1 MEGLTRPHRISF
13 AANHGQMAG
22 GEVMLLAMAEAATE
36 LGHDVEVVAP
46 EHPHDV
52 VDEAARRGL
61 RVVPLRT
68 RGGADQL
75 RVTRAWDRAERRGLL
90 WCNGPRPALAT
101 TGRPHRVV
109 HLHQRPSARQRR
121 LVQLARRGALATIV
135 PSSSMARHVASAK
148 ILWNWSP
155 AFPPPRPQPDRGYI
169 TLGYLGRLSED
180 KGLLVL
186 CEAVRRLQDRR
197 PGSFRL
203 LVAGESRFVA
213 PDEAGR
219 VAAALQAVGADLRGW
234 MPADRFFESVDL
246 AVFPS
251 LWDEPFGLVV
261 SEAMS
266 ARRAFVISDAGA
278 LPEVAGEGY
287 PWTFRR
293 GDADGLARLLDR
305 ASTADWAP
313 TVEESYARWA
323 THFSPEAGRE
333 RLGRLL
339 GQLETRKAS

>member
-1 MEGLTRPHRISF
+1 MEGLTRSHPISF

-46 EHPHDV
+46 AHPTDV
-52 VDEAARRGL
+52 VDEATRRGL
-61 RVVPLRT
+61 RVVPLQT

-75 RVTRAWDRAERRGLL
+75 RVTRSWDRAERRGLL

-101 TGRPHRVV
+101 TGRPDRVV
-109 HLHQRPSARQRR
+109 HLHQRPSSRQRR

-135 PSSSMARHVASAK
+135 PSASMARDVAGAE

-155 AFPPPRPQPDRGYI
+155 PFPLRRARPDTGFV
-169 TLGYLGRLSED
+169 TLGFLGRLSED

-186 CEAVRRLQDRR
+186 CEAVRQLQHRH
-197 PGSFRL
+197 PGGFRL

-213 PDEAGR
+213 SDEADR
-219 VAAALQAVGADLRGW
+219 VDAALRAVGAELQGW
-234 MPADRFFESVDL
+234 MSADRFFESVDI

-251 LWDEPFGLVV
+251 VWDEPFGLVV
-261 SEAMS
+261 SEAMA

-287 PWTFRR
+287 PWTFPR
-293 GDADGLARLLDR
+293 GDADELAQLLNK

-313 TVEESYARWA
+313 TVEASHVRWE

-333 RLGRLL
+333 RLGQLL
-339 GQLETRKAS
+339 KRLETGDGS

>member
-1 MEGLTRPHRISF
+1 MEGLTRQRRISF

-22 GEVMLLAMAEAATE
+22 GEVMLLAMAEAANG

-46 EHPHDV
+46 AHPTDV

-61 RVVPLRT
+61 HVVPLQT

-101 TGRPHRVV
+101 TGRPKRVV
-109 HLHQRPSARQRR
+109 HLHQRPSPRQRP
-121 LVQLARRGALATIV
+121 LVQLARRGALATVV
-135 PSSSMARHVASAK
+135 PSASMAHDVEGAE

-155 AFPPPRPQPDRGYI
+155 PFPPRRARPDLGFV

-186 CEAVRRLQDRR
+186 CEAMRQLQDRH
-197 PGSFRL
+197 PGAFRL

-219 VAAALQAVGADLRGW
+219 VDAALRAVGADLRGW
-234 MPADRFFESVDL
+234 MPTDRFFESVDL

-287 PWTFRR
+287 PWIFRR
-293 GDADGLARLLDR
+293 GDADDLAQLLAR

-313 TVEESYARWA
+313 TVEASHARWES
-323 THFSPEAGRE
+323 HFSPEAGRE
-333 RLGRLL
+333 RLGLLLQRLED
-339 GQLETRKAS
+339 GDAS